1 MPPED
6 TPTSDGR
13 DDAAIPASDAPS
25 SGTLE
30 DEGIFCPI
38 CGYNLT
44 GNLTG
49 RCSECG
55 GFFHRELLL
64 ETARVSAEAVM
75 PWERPEEFA
84 LRERFWRTLR
94 ISCVHPREFAL
105 AFAAQP
111 ARSRSTSFYAICLG
125 LLTVNAAAIS
135 GVGWLDT
142 EVRGDERLL
151 IILSL
156 LIVVPVLPVTMAVGF
171 VYALLYRHADQRRHL
186 GPWRAI
192 LEYAVAHWF
201 LMWLAPVLALLLAII
216 NWERLLELVLVCSLA
231 CWAGCAVLWAL
242 TLKEVVRWRWP
253 RARPL
258 FVMVLTLVVAGST
271 WVVSGMWLAVLV
283 EIFD

>member
-1 MPPED
+1 MIW
-6 TPTSDGR
+6 GV
-13 DDAAIPASDAPS
+13 AFL
-25 SGTLE
+25 GTQMRG
-30 DEGIFCPI
+30 EGP
-38 CGYNLT
+38 
-44 GNLTG
+44 
-49 RCSECG
+49 
-55 GFFHRELLL
+55 
-64 ETARVSAEAVM
+64 
-75 PWERPEEFA
+75 
-84 LRERFWRTLR
+84 
-94 ISCVHPREFAL
+94 
-105 AFAAQP
+105 
-111 ARSRSTSFYAICLG
+111 
-125 LLTVNAAAIS
+125 
-135 GVGWLDT
+135 
-142 EVRGDERLL
+142 LL
-151 IILSL
+151 ILLPL
-156 LIVVPVLPVTMAVGF
+156 LIVVPVLPVTMAVGL
-171 VYALLYRHADQRRHL
+171 VYALLYRHADQRRHQ

>member
-1 MPPED
+1 VPPED
-6 TPTSDGR
+6 TPTANGQ
-13 DDAAIPASDAPS
+13 DDAVILVPEAPS
-25 SGTLE
+25 SEPLG

-64 ETARVSAEAVM
+64 QTARVSADALM
-75 PWERPEEFA
+75 PWERPEEFS

-125 LLTVNAAAIS
+125 LLTVNAAVIS
-135 GVGWLDT
+135 GVGWLDMET
-142 EVRGDERLL
+142 RGDEELVIFL
-151 IILSL
+151 PL
-156 LIVVPVLPVTMAVGF
+156 LIVVPVLPVTVAVGL

-186 GPWRAI
+186 APWRAI

-201 LMWLAPVLALLLAII
+201 LMWLAPVAALLLAIV
-216 NWERLLELVLVCSLA
+216 NWERLFELVVVCSLA
-231 CWAGCAVLWAL
+231 CWAGCVVLWAF
-242 TLKEVVRWRWP
+242 TLAEVVRWRWP
-253 RARPL
+253 RAHPL
-258 FVMVLTLVVAGST
+258 LVMLLTLVVAGGT
-271 WVVSGMWLAVLV
+271 WLVSVMALAMLAALL
-283 EIFD
+283 D